1 METHSRYLNFSLN
14 IVHEKMGKNI
24 TADIYLGIYE
34 YITLSIY
41 LPEIYP
47 CKTPSNSIYTNIRR
61 TQIMTKY
68 SHRNKVCNS
77 LIPRRRWKTTPRLF
91 LLDLRARRPRLWRR
105 GPRGQAIRCVVLLIR
120 GEISFNT
127 GGSFVSVFLSRYFF

>member
-1 METHSRYLNFSLN
+1 
-14 IVHEKMGKNI
+14 
-24 TADIYLGIYE
+24 
-34 YITLSIY
+34 
-41 LPEIYP
+41 
-47 CKTPSNSIYTNIRR
+47 
-61 TQIMTKY
+61 MTKY

-77 LIPRRRWKTTPRLF
+77 LIPRRRWTTTPRLI

-127 GGSFVSVFLSRYFF
+127 GGSFSTSWMWKMSPGKLPCPLTWNNIKNIFFNIPYRKLGKNVILFHLNMNFFKVKQKKYHAF